1 MKEKVEKFGVVQ
13 PVTIL
18 PVNMENNRYTSYPK
32 LMVRFH
38 LEVMMLVK
46 NSAYQDQR
54 LFCDEQVHDADLDQ
68 NTTVQVNVDMMCPH
82 LDFHETENREN
93 QIDR

>member
-1 MKEKVEKFGVVQ
+1 MMGKVEMFDVVQ

-32 LMVRFH
+32 LKVHFH
-38 LEVMMLVK
+38 LEVIAPVK
-46 NSAYQDQR
+46 NSAYRDQR
-54 LFCDEQVHDADLDQ
+54 LFCDERVHDADLDQ
-68 NTTVQVNVDMMCPH
+68 NTTAQVNDDMRCPH

-93 QIDR
+93 QIGR